1 MIARSAPLAETP
13 TWEEE
18 LRNAYRDPRLLLSDL
33 GLEPAEAGL
42 SDAAAS
48 RFAFRVPRPYV
59 RRMRQGDVSD
69 PLLRQV
75 LPVTAEDAFIP
86 GFSSDPVG
94 DAAARRSSSLL
105 HKYAGR
111 ALLMLSGACAVNCR
125 YCFRRE
131 YPYEETLGRGHLE
144 AALATI
150 ASDSSLEEVIL
161 SGGDPLL
168 LSDAAIGRL
177 VQRLA
182 AIPHVRRLRVHSRVP
197 VVIPARITAG
207 LLAALTRTRLA
218 PVMVLHL
225 NHPAELDAEMTQ
237 AGHTL
242 AAQGILTLNQSVL
255 LAGVNDDLDVL
266 CALSKRL
273 FEARIQPYYLHL
285 LDRVH
290 GSAHF
295 EVEEVRARALY
306 SRLHGALPGY
316 LVPRLV
322 REEPGM
328 SGKTLQLPAATID
341 APMPARPAR
350 PLNVHPE

>member
-13 TWEEE
+13 AWEAE
-18 LRNAYRDPRLLLSDL
+18 LRNAYRDPRLLLRDL
-33 GLEPAEAGL
+33 GLDPARSGL
-42 SDAAAS
+42 SDTAAAA
-48 RFAFRVPRPYV
+48 FAFRVPRPYV
-59 RRMRQGDVSD
+59 QRMRRGDPDD

-75 LPVTAEDAFIP
+75 LPLTAEDLRTP

-94 DAAARRSSSLL
+94 DSAARRASSLL

-144 AALATI
+144 AALTTLAN
-150 ASDSSLEEVIL
+150 DPSLEEVIL

-168 LSDAAIGRL
+168 LADGAIAKL
-177 VQRLA
+177 IERLA
-182 AIPHVRRLRVHSRVP
+182 AIPHLTRLRIHTRLP
-197 VVIPARITAG
+197 VVIPSRVTPS
-207 LLAALTRTRLA
+207 LLTALTRTRLA
-218 PVMVLHL
+218 PVLVLHL
-225 NHPAELDAEMTQ
+225 NHPAELDSEVAQ
-237 AGHTL
+237 AARALVAH
-242 AAQGILTLNQSVL
+242 GILTLNQSVL
-255 LAGVNDDLDVL
+255 LAGVNDDAEILKT
-266 CALSKRL
+266 LSQGL
-273 FEARIQPYYLHL
+273 FAARIQPYYLHL

-295 EVEEVRARALY
+295 EVEDERARVIYA
-306 SRLHGALPGY
+306 RLHALLPGY

-328 SGKTLQLPAATID
+328 PGKTLQLPTDTIPAPVAPFRAA
-341 APMPARPAR
+341 PAY
-350 PLNVHPE
+350 VHPE